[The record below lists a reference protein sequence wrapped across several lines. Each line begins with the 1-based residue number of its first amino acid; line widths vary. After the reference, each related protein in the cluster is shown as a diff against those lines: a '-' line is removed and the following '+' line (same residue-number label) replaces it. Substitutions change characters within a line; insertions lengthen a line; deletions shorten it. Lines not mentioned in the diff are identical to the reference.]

1 LKLKYLIIV
10 FGIIFFIVLFVTAL
24 IPFLLGGPQFATN
37 FQYITFPL
45 LLFMFLLLIVT
56 SIFFFYN
63 YRLLSLLE
71 REDWP
76 ALAYYLEQKVY
87 GKNQYSNR
95 NVRLLASSY
104 LVVTDYVSVLKLENK
119 ALQANPAVIGKNLL
133 LFGSARVLSGN
144 HKEAALFF
152 KSHLEKGKLSEKDEQ
167 WARWYYGFS
176 QLLTGAFKSAGPE
189 FSSLAVSS
197 RDVLVTGLSSYFLNN
212 SIAKHSD
219 NTDECLAA
227 AESGK
232 IRVKSAV
239 KNITGWNKDV
249 EKMKSEIYIAI
260 IKKYLDEARQ
270 WLFSIA

>member
-1 LKLKYLIIV
+1 MKLKYLIIV

-176 QLLTGAFKSAGPE
+176 QLLT
-189 FSSLAVSS
+189 
-197 RDVLVTGLSSYFLNN
+197 
-212 SIAKHSD
+212 
-219 NTDECLAA
+219 
-227 AESGK
+227 
-232 IRVKSAV
+232 
-239 KNITGWNKDV
+239 
-249 EKMKSEIYIAI
+249 
-260 IKKYLDEARQ
+260 
-270 WLFSIA
+270 